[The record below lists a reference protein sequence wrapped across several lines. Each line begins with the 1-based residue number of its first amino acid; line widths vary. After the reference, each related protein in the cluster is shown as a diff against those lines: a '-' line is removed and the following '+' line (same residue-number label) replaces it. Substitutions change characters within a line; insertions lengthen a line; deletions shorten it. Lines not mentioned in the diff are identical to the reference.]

1 MGQAWSGALDA
12 SLGGGR
18 CGGGASA
25 CRRMLVV
32 IPQPHSCS
40 EFSRRLDYPSDTQS
54 QTRQSSHNTF
64 ETCDRDVCV
73 SCRRVSVHGG
83 RRPPCVWRHTQILKK
98 KKKNTV
104 CGACQS
110 AISGIVCKDD
120 GADPHPAANKYTPRI
135 WTAGRGK
142 RTRGNRN
149 RTLVTHVRSVLR
161 ARTICARTPWGRA
174 PSS

>member
-1 MGQAWSGALDA
+1 MLLSEAGAA
-12 SLGGGR
+12 GGGHR
-18 CGGGASA
+18 HVGECLSLSLNLTHVLSS
-25 CRRMLVV
+25 LVV
-32 IPQPHSCS
+32 SIIRQTHSLRHVS
-40 EFSRRLDYPSDTQS
+40 RLTTHSRRVIV
-54 QTRQSSHNTF
+54 
-64 ETCDRDVCV
+64 TCVCPVVGCRCTVAGGRVCV
-73 SCRRVSVHGG
+73 ET
-83 RRPPCVWRHTQILKK
+83 HTQILKK